1 MIEFILGVFVGT
13 VIGFITAAILSVASK
28 TDMGMEILN
37 EKRKKDN
44 TQVTVMAISNITSLS
59 IMDDNIKRTFIIL
72 ERTNMDI
79 ITIISVG
86 NALGMYKIKLSINS
100 L

>member
-1 MIEFILGVFVGT
+1 
-13 VIGFITAAILSVASK
+13 
-28 TDMGMEILN
+28 
-37 EKRKKDN
+37 
-44 TQVTVMAISNITSLS
+44 MAISNITSLS

-100 L
+100 LWKLSKTELRNARNRNIFKALLC

>member
-1 MIEFILGVFVGT
+1 
-13 VIGFITAAILSVASK
+13 
-28 TDMGMEILN
+28 
-37 EKRKKDN
+37 
-44 TQVTVMAISNITSLS
+44 MAISNITSLS